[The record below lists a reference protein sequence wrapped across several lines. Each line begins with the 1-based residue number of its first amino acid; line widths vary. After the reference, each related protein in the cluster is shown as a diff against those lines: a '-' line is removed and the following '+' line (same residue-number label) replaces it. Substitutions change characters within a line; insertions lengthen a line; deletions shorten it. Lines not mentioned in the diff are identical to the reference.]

1 MAFFGL
7 FGSKGIDA
15 ISSKQIKDARSEY
28 DLKLSVSLK
37 KYENI
42 GTKVRAILSEAKS
55 QNKMQRMVTA
65 KKYKAVKRDWMTQ
78 CREVTT
84 LTNYFSMLSSLLFV
98 KENYLELEKKGV
110 INKIF
115 SDKNLDAKLTSMAT
129 KIRETDTTIEEF
141 TTLFDAAAD
150 GISST
155 DGSMLEMEEDL
166 AAEEKELGLL

>member
-65 KKYKAVKRDWMTQ
+65 KKYKAVKRD
-78 CREVTT
+78 
-84 LTNYFSMLSSLLFV
+84 
-98 KENYLELEKKGV
+98 G
-110 INKIF
+110 
-115 SDKNLDAKLTSMAT
+115 
-129 KIRETDTTIEEF
+129 
-141 TTLFDAAAD
+141 
-150 GISST
+150 
-155 DGSMLEMEEDL
+155 
-166 AAEEKELGLL
+166 